1 MNARGSW
8 RALVPLLLCVTP
20 AGATDWNLHGQF
32 TGVTQYHPS
41 FHAPYSGANSLDAAA
56 DNATTLDATL
66 FAGVS
71 LWRDAALYA
80 NLELDQGFGLSNT
93 LGIAG
98 FPSGEAYKVGAD
110 KPYWRVPRLFLREV
124 FPWGAHSAPVPDAA
138 NQLPEGGIQDGLVLT
153 IGKFSIV
160 DLFDT
165 NVYAHDPRADFL
177 NWAVIDSGA
186 FDYAADA
193 WGYTT
198 GVAIEG
204 NRGRWSLRAGLFNLS
219 RIPNGKT
226 TEPHFQQYST
236 VVELERR
243 MEWDGQ
249 PGKVKALVYLNR
261 GRMGRYRDALAF
273 AATEGGIPDTAMV
286 RRDAS
291 RTGFALNVEQAI
303 RESLG
308 AFLRLSANDGS
319 KEAFEFTDINRSL
332 AVGVSAGG
340 RGWRRPEDQSGVAVV
355 ISAVSG
361 GARRYFELGGLG
373 ILVGDGQLPAARTE
387 QILEGY
393 YRLQLLP
400 SLALTLDMQHV
411 RHPAY
416 SRDRGS
422 VNIAGVRVH
431 AEF

>member
-1 MNARGSW
+1 MNGRSLW
-8 RALVPLLLCVTP
+8 RTFAPLLLYAAP
-20 AGATDWNLHGQF
+20 AGAAEWNLHGQF
-32 TGVTQYHPS
+32 TGLTQYHPS
-41 FHAPYSGANSLDAAA
+41 FEAPYSGANSLDAAA
-56 DNATTLDATL
+56 DDATTLDATL

-80 NLELDQGFGLSNT
+80 DLELDQGFGLSNT

-98 FPSGEAYKVGAD
+98 FPSGEAYKVGAY

-124 FPWGAHSAPVPDAA
+124 FPWGERAAPVPDAA
-138 NQLPEGGIQDGLVLT
+138 HQLPEAGIQDGLVLT
-153 IGKFSIV
+153 LGKFSVV

-165 NVYAHDPRADFL
+165 NAYAHDPRADFL

-204 NRGRWSLRAGLFNLS
+204 NRGPWSLRTGLFNLS

-226 TEPHFQQYST
+226 TEPHFQQYSA

-243 MEWDGQ
+243 VKWHGQ
-249 PGKVKALVYLNR
+249 PGRIKALVYLNR
-261 GRMGRYRDALAF
+261 GRMGRFRDALAF
-273 AATEGGIPDTAMV
+273 AATQDAVPDTAMV

-291 RTGFALNVEQAI
+291 RTGFALNIEQGI
-303 RESLG
+303 QESLG
-308 AFLRLSANDGS
+308 AFLRLSFNDGS
-319 KEAFEFTDINRSL
+319 KEAFDFTDINRSL
-332 AVGVSAGG
+332 ALGMRAGG
-340 RGWRRPEDQSGVAVV
+340 RHWHRPDDDLGVAIAVN
-355 ISAVSG
+355 AVSR
-361 GARRYFELGGLG
+361 GAQRYFAQGGLG

-400 SLALTLDMQHV
+400 SLALTLDLQHV
-411 RHPAY
+411 RNPAY
-416 SRDRGS
+416 SRDRGP
-422 VNIAGVRVH
+422 VNIAGVRLH

>member
-1 MNARGSW
+1 MIGRRPL
-8 RALVPLLLCVTP
+8 RALAPLLLC
-20 AGATDWNLHGQF
+20 AAQAAATDWNLHGQF

-41 FHAPYSGANSLDAAA
+41 FHAPYSGANSLDAAE
-56 DNATTLDATL
+56 DTATTLDATL
-66 FAGVS
+66 FAGIS

-80 NLELDQGFGLSNT
+80 DLELDQGFGLSDT

-110 KPYWRVPRLFLREV
+110 KPYWRVPRLYLREV
-124 FPWGAHSAPVPDAA
+124 FPWGARAANLPDAA
-138 NQLPEGGIQDGLVLT
+138 HQLPLAGIEDGLVFT

-165 NVYAHDPRADFL
+165 NSYAHDPRADFL

-193 WGYTT
+193 WGFTT
-198 GVAIEG
+198 GAAIEG

-243 MEWDGQ
+243 MEWEGR
-249 PGKVKALVYLNR
+249 PGAIKALVYLNR
-261 GRMGRYRDALAF
+261 GRMGRYRDALAL
-273 AATEGGIPDTAMV
+273 AATQDAVPDTAMV

-291 RTGFALNVEQAI
+291 RTGFALNIEQGI

-308 AFLRLSANDGS
+308 AFLRLSFNDGS
-319 KEAFEFTDINRSL
+319 KEAFDFTDINRSL
-332 AVGVSAGG
+332 AAGMRAGG
-340 RGWRRPEDQSGVAVV
+340 RHWHRPGDDLGVA
-355 ISAVSG
+355 IALNAVSR
-361 GARRYFELGGLG
+361 GAQRYFAQGGLG

-400 SLALTLDMQHV
+400 SLALTLDLQHV
-411 RHPAY
+411 RNPAY
-416 SRDRGS
+416 SRDRGP
-422 VNIAGVRVH
+422 VDIAGLRVH